1 MENIQ
6 AIMKYLWLLNAE
18 VNSLNEPKMLAE
30 ECINNISELKSLNL
44 SSNEIEIFQKE
55 LKNSGEY
62 LADIRER
69 LEELEL
75 QINKIVDG
83 WNRG

>member
-6 AIMKYLWLLNAE
+6 AMMNYLWLLNAE

-30 ECINNISELKSLNL
+30 ECINNIAELKSLNL

-55 LKNSGEY
+55 LKNSGSY

-75 QINKIVDG
+75 QIDKLIDG
-83 WNRG
+83 WSRG